1 MKKLTQKHLLAPTAL
16 LTAAVALL
24 SPLRAAAAEPEAD
37 PKSKCGGLP
46 QSWCDASDFNVVV
59 GLLVN
64 WLMGLLGVVLAIVI
78 LASAVQIVSSG
89 GSPEAIKSAK
99 SRLTQAAV
107 SLGLLISFRAILALL
122 GLGIQQ

>member
-1 MKKLTQKHLLAPTAL
+1 MKKLTQKQLLAPTAL
-16 LTAAVALL
+16 LTAGVALL
-24 SPLRAAAAEPEAD
+24 SPLRATAAVT
-37 PKSKCGGLP
+37 CGGLP
-46 QSWCDASDFNVVV
+46 QSWCDATSFNVVID
-59 GLLVN
+59 LMVN
-64 WLMGLLGVVLAIVI
+64 WLMGILGLVLAIVI

-122 GLGIQQ
+122 GVGVQ

>member
-16 LTAAVALL
+16 LTAGVALL
-24 SPLRAAAAEPEAD
+24 SPLRAVAAVDCNNLGVLKALPGICGAE
-37 PKSKCGGLP
+37 
-46 QSWCDASDFNVVV
+46 DFNAVINAIVT
-59 GLLVN
+59 
-64 WLMGLLGVVLAIVI
+64 WLMGILGVVLAIVI

-122 GLGIQQ
+122 GVQ

>member
-1 MKKLTQKHLLAPTAL
+1 M
-16 LTAAVALL
+16 ALL
-24 SPLRAAAAEPEAD
+24 SPLRAAAAEPA
-37 PKSKCGGLP
+37 KAKCGGLP

>member
-1 MKKLTQKHLLAPTAL
+1 MKKLTQKQLLAPTAI
-16 LTAAVALL
+16 LTAGVALL
-24 SPLRAAAAEPEAD
+24 SPLRATAAIDCTKLGVLKE
-37 PKSKCGGLP
+37 LP
-46 QSWCDASDFNVVV
+46 GICDAKDFNGVINVIV
-59 GLLVN
+59 T
-64 WLMGLLGVVLAIVI
+64 WLMGILGVVLAIVI

-122 GLGIQQ
+122 GVK